1 MDNYYSVVS
10 KILNLASKQN
20 FVQEVHYGDAIDWL
34 GSGDH
39 KYCSFCVVEQPNN
52 QFGEQFNIF
61 NFVLYI
67 VDRLEEDNS
76 NLLEVHSNTK
86 TIGEHLLRMMPDDW
100 TIVNQSFT
108 PFKYKFADLCAGNFV
123 TISLQVPVEFVCE
136 DDAWEPVILK
146 IDKNG
151 EYNLNGYDTAL
162 VDVHS
167 TDVFNYFTLY
177 PSNYIYANYLDLS
190 TEIVANVK
198 FTGDEDF
205 YFCSDEKGL
214 IGLYYSAEENETYAW
229 WDSDRLALHFHKR
242 DWDKG
247 YYKIQFKAGRL
258 QIGYLTWT
266 LNSGSSTTSFDPLYF
281 GYYKEKTSPMEIEY
295 ITISNQYGAAYDYR
309 PKITDEYAELVEV
322 VSGKIADIRTV
333 YTQEDSI
340 NMDSGISF
348 KGSTWNTV
356 PYKLVGGSNRN
367 DFTGVFSEMAYLTEL
382 DVQNVDFS
390 NAISVANLFQSNQ
403 YLQKIKG
410 LETLNFANSNQIGGI
425 FQGDKS
431 LGSIDISK
439 WNVSNAINVSW
450 LFGYS
455 YFGTINVEF
464 SNTSNFQDLGGTFSY
479 LNCEDIIGLNSW
491 NTDNITTLAY
501 TFDHF
506 SIRKAE
512 KKLDLSSWTTPN
524 LQTLNSF
531 MQNDASNEDMLTWVD
546 IHNFNCSQVYDTYA
560 AFEQATRL
568 STIIGDHSIEEVENG
583 SITAL
588 KGLQT
593 DINLSSTNLERP
605 SLLAVIKGVAEGAH
619 TLSLGPLKSRLTEV
633 DIQLAT
639 NKGWTIN

>member
-10 KILNLASKQN
+10 KILDLASKQN

-151 EYNLNGYDTAL
+151 EYNVDGYDS
-162 VDVHS
+162 VDVNVHS

-214 IGLYYSAEENETYAW
+214 VGLYFDSKENETYAW
-229 WDSDRLALHFHKR
+229 WDSDKITLHFHKR

-247 YYKIQFKAGRL
+247 FYKIQFKAGRL

-266 LNSGSSTTSFDPLYF
+266 LDSKSSTTSFDPLYF
-281 GYYKEKTSPMEIEY
+281 GYMSEKTSPMEIEY

-309 PKITDEYAELVEV
+309 PKITNEYAELVEV
-322 VSGKIADIRTV
+322 ISGRIAPINTV
-333 YTQEDSI
+333 YEQNEYEV
-340 NMDSGISF
+340 NVL
-348 KGSTWNTV
+348 N
-356 PYKLVGGSNRN
+356 
-367 DFTGVFSEMAYLTEL
+367 YL
-382 DVQNVDFS
+382 N
-390 NAISVANLFQSNQ
+390 N
-403 YLQKIKG
+403 
-410 LETLNFANSNQIGGI
+410 
-425 FQGDKS
+425 
-431 LGSIDISK
+431 
-439 WNVSNAINVSW
+439 
-450 LFGYS
+450 
-455 YFGTINVEF
+455 
-464 SNTSNFQDLGGTFSY
+464 GGTFTYYSGQSIPKIDWSKLDKPSY
-479 LNCEDIIGLNSW
+479 DYFMYNCHCTWDDIQNFLNMYDDSKSFKDAQRSINISESKSEVFLTLPKGFKNTKNQNCILTTLEKGNGLKLLTIDCNDLEYTGTLLGWSGGFRLKLLNTSKLKEFYNPTSNIELEAFDCSSLIKTPYNGAHNSTSYIGGFIDLGKGFLQNGTANNHLMWFDNYMQNLTKESLLNIFNGLYDLNLLAFKFDNQPTIKLGAKNFARLTDEDIKIA
-491 NTDNITTLAY
+491 TD
-501 TFDHF
+501 
-506 SIRKAE
+506 
-512 KKLDLSSWTTPN
+512 
-524 LQTLNSF
+524 
-531 MQNDASNEDMLTWVD
+531 
-546 IHNFNCSQVYDTYA
+546 
-560 AFEQATRL
+560 
-568 STIIGDHSIEEVENG
+568 
-583 SITAL
+583 
-588 KGLQT
+588 
-593 DINLSSTNLERP
+593 
-605 SLLAVIKGVAEGAH
+605 
-619 TLSLGPLKSRLTEV
+619 
-633 DIQLAT
+633 
-639 NKGWTIN
+639 KGWIVIQ